1 MKIRFLGHASFL
13 ITSVTG
19 LRIITDPYKPGCFD
33 GGIKYD
39 PITEEADVVTISH
52 EHDDHNCTDIQG
64 NPVFVRGSEKRD
76 IKGIEIS
83 GTNVF
88 HDESGGTERGKNTI
102 FKLKIDGMNIVHLGD
117 LGHPLS
123 DQEVEKIGGVDI
135 LFVPIGGYFTIDSTI
150 AESTTK
156 KLNPKVVVPMHFKT
170 DKCGFP
176 IAPIDDYI
184 RNKDVKKF
192 DGEFEI
198 NKEQLP
204 DKTTT
209 YVLTPTK

>member
-123 DQEVEKIGGVDI
+123 DQEVEKIGSVDI